1 MCLLCIMNALPT
13 VIFFIS
19 PISWRAFWAL
29 ALADFVLSRAA
40 ASSDACV
47 FESSSKLSC
56 FFHESLELFL
66 HLLHPRLL
74 LPSLC
79 ALRGRSIFGLGQ
91 RFLKGCHLGRGPYN
105 STLIL
110 SFFATT
116 SSLYTCARY
125 YLPSFSS
132 SCLLAWP
139 SSFSDRARFCFSVST
154 SAVSAAEASSEAC
167 IRILT

>member
-1 MCLLCIMNALPT
+1 MPYPPL
-13 VIFFIS
+13 
-19 PISWRAFWAL
+19 
-29 ALADFVLSRAA
+29 
-40 ASSDACV
+40 
-47 FESSSKLSC
+47 SSSSLQFLGGLSGLRPWQTSRFRGLPQARTLA

-74 LPSLC
+74 LPSLR
-79 ALRGRSIFGLGQ
+79 ALCGRSVFGLGQ
-91 RFLKGCHLGRGPYN
+91 RLLKGCHLGRGPYN

-132 SCLLAWP
+132 SYLLAGP
-139 SSFSDRARFCFSVST
+139 SLFSDRARFCFSVST
-154 SAVSAAEASSEAC
+154 SQSVRRRPVAKPAYAY
-167 IRILT
+167 

>member
-1 MCLLCIMNALPT
+1 MNALPAA
-13 VIFFIS
+13 IFFIAS
-19 PISWRAFWAL
+19 ISWRAFWASPWQTSHFRGLPQARML
-29 ALADFVLSRAA
+29 ASLSHAPNSR
-40 ASSDACV
+40 V
-47 FESSSKLSC
+47 
-56 FFHESLELFL
+56 FHESLELFL

-74 LPSLC
+74 LLSLY
-79 ALRGRSIFGLGQ
+79 ALRGRSVFGLGQ
-91 RFLKGCHLGRGPYN
+91 RLLKGCHLGRGPY
-105 STLIL
+105 SSMLIL

-116 SSLYTCARY
+116 SSLHTCVRY

-139 SSFSDRARFCFSVST
+139 SSFSDCVRFCFSVST